1 MKDFKFKIL
10 FLSGVLGI
18 ISVFIPAT
26 FHVNPN
32 YVYHFWLWGLAV
44 FFGLNS
50 SEIGSYYVTE
60 AGILIPS
67 WISIILILIGSVLIL
82 YITLKDK
89 RTQKLNVKF
98 YVIGGIMMITSPL
111 FFIISNQIIS
121 IFVVAHPTFG
131 SGDSFWPNIAI
142 FFQFIAGA
150 LVLIS
155 TILSSKTR
163 KI

>member
-1 MKDFKFKIL
+1 M
-10 FLSGVLGI
+10 GI
-18 ISVFIPAT
+18 ISIFTPAT

-60 AGILIPS
+60 AGILIPG

-82 YITLKDK
+82 YVTLKGK
-89 RTQKLNVKF
+89 KTEQLKLKF
-98 YVIGGIMMITSPL
+98 CVIGGIMMITSPL

-121 IFVVAHPTFG
+121 IFVIAHPTFG
-131 SGDSFWPNIAI
+131 SGDSFWPNITI
-142 FFQFIAGA
+142 FFQFIAGTI
-150 LVLIS
+150 VLIS